1 MNIYILVSQTC
12 LFWQGGTA
20 TLCSL
25 LSARDDETLEAAA
38 RALHNLALDADAL
51 PQLRSARG
59 MPALVRL
66 LKSPN
71 EHVREA
77 ASAALEVVSMETHG
91 RDDLLR
97 MMSGADSA

>member
-51 PQLRSARG
+51 PQLGANVYSILARD
-59 MPALVRL
+59 
-66 LKSPN
+66 
-71 EHVREA
+71 HVVL
-77 ASAALEVVSMETHG
+77 SAAAARAL
-91 RDDLLR
+91 
-97 MMSGADSA
+97 GARRAK